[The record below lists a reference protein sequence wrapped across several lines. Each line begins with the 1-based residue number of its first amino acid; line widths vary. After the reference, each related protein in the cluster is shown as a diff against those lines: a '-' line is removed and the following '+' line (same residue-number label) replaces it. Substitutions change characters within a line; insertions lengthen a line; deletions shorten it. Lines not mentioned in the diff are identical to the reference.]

1 MLTRIVQPAPA
12 LETVLDSLHLN
23 LSQPQRDH
31 LLDLVDSLLV
41 CDERKT
47 LAALQRQFLDATDPS
62 NWADFLRIS
71 PWSAADV
78 RDALRRH
85 QVTWLL
91 ELAQARN
98 LPTVLYVNLDDSLGK
113 KDKHTS
119 HIEPVDWF
127 HDHNESTPSRPR
139 YHKAFCYL
147 ECTLRAGDLTAT
159 VDLRL
164 YLRDKTVRRLNRHRS
179 PEHRLR
185 FRSKFHLAREILE
198 ALKPLLPAG
207 WTVYVQFDSWYA
219 SEQLL
224 RYVHRQ
230 GWHAVCA
237 LKSNRKLRGQ
247 RLSQFVATLRH
258 KWYTPVCV
266 TAADGHTTTY
276 YVREAV
282 GRLSKVPFDVRVM
295 FSKRHPRARSWAY
308 FASTD
313 LARSVVET
321 LRGYGGRWS
330 CEVVNFYTKTRLG
343 LADFRVRSYEAV
355 ERYVVAV
362 HLAWAYVEE
371 RFARERSAQIRCYG
385 DVLRRHRDDH
395 AAAWLRAAVEQGIRT
410 GDIEGVLN
418 RFLRP
423 TG

>member
-1 MLTRIVQPAPA
+1 MLTRIVQPSPA

-31 LLDLVDSLLV
+31 LLHLVDSLLV

-62 NWADFLRIS
+62 SWADFLRIS

-78 RDALRRH
+78 RDALRRR
-85 QVTWLL
+85 QVAWLL
-91 ELAQARN
+91 ELARARN
-98 LPTVLYVNLDDSLGK
+98 LPEVLYVNLDDSLGK
-113 KDKHTS
+113 KDKHTA

-164 YLRDKTVRRLNRHRS
+164 YLRDKTVRRLNRHRP

-185 FRSKFHLAREILE
+185 FRSKFHLARAILE

-207 WTVYVQFDSWYA
+207 WTVHVQFDSWYA

-224 RYVHRQ
+224 KYVHRQ

-247 RLSQFVATLRH
+247 RLSQFAATLRH
-258 KWYTPVCV
+258 KRYTPVRV
-266 TAADGHTTTY
+266 TAADGHTRTY
-276 YVREAV
+276 YVRDAV
-282 GRLSKVPFDVRVM
+282 GRLSKLPFEVRVM

-313 LARSVVET
+313 LARSVVAT
-321 LRGYGGRWS
+321 LRGYGSRWS

-362 HLAWAYVEE
+362 HLAWAYVEA
-371 RFARERSAQIRCYG
+371 RFARERSPQIRCYG
-385 DVLRRHRDDH
+385 DVMRRHRDDH

-410 GDIEGVLN
+410 GDIEAVLN

>member
-12 LETVLDSLHLN
+12 LESFLDALHLP
-23 LSQPQRDH
+23 LSGPQRAH
-31 LLDLVDSLLV
+31 LLQLLDGLLV
-41 CDERKT
+41 CEESQT
-47 LAALQRQFLDATDPS
+47 LAALQRQFLDSTDPS

-71 PWSAADV
+71 PWSAEEV
-78 RDALRRH
+78 RRVLRRH
-85 QVTWLL
+85 QVEWLVA
-91 ELAQARN
+91 EAQRRG
-98 LPTVLYVNLDDSLGK
+98 LPKVLSINLDDSLGR
-113 KDKHTS
+113 KDKQTAHL
-119 HIEPVDWF
+119 EPVDWF
-127 HDHNESTPSRPR
+127 HDHNESTPRQPR

-164 YLRDKTVRRLNRHRS
+164 YLRDKTVRRLNRYR
-179 PEHRLR
+179 PRERRLH
-185 FRSKFHLAREILE
+185 FRSKFRLAREILE

-207 WTVYVQFDSWYA
+207 WTISVQFDSWYA
-219 SEQLL
+219 SEGLL
-224 RYVHRQ
+224 KYIHRQ

-237 LKSNRKLRGQ
+237 LKSNRKFSGQ
-247 RLSQFVATLRH
+247 RLNQFRTTLRH
-258 KWYTPVCV
+258 KRYTRVRV
-266 TAADGHTTTY
+266 TAADGTTTTY
-276 YVREAV
+276 YVRDAV

-330 CEVVNFYTKTRLG
+330 CEVVNFYTKTQLG
-343 LADFRVRSYEAV
+343 LADFRVRSYKAV

-371 RFARERSAQIRCYG
+371 RWARERSAQIRCYG
-385 DVLRRHRDDH
+385 DVIRRHRDDH
-395 AAAWLRAAVEQGIRT
+395 AAAWLPAAVEQGIRT
-410 GDIEGVLN
+410 GDVESVLN
-418 RFLRP
+418 RFLRQ

>member
-12 LETVLDSLHLN
+12 LETFVDSLGLD

-31 LLDLVDSLLV
+31 LLQLADGLLV
-41 CDERKT
+41 CDEPKT
-47 LAALQRQFLDATDPS
+47 LAALQRQFLDSTDPS

-71 PWSAADV
+71 PWHAEEV
-78 RDALRRH
+78 RTALRRH
-85 QVTWLL
+85 QVRWLVA
-91 ELAQARN
+91 EAQRRG
-98 LPTVLYVNLDDSLGK
+98 LPQVLYINLDDSLGK
-113 KDKHTS
+113 KDKQTS
-119 HIEPVDWF
+119 QIEPVDWF
-127 HDHNESTPSRPR
+127 HDHNESTPRQPR

-164 YLRDKTVRRLNRHRS
+164 YLRDKTVRRLNRHRP
-179 PEHRLR
+179 PEHRLH
-185 FRSKFHLAREILE
+185 FRSKFRLARALLE
-198 ALKPLLPAG
+198 ALQPLLPSG

-219 SEQLL
+219 SEGLL
-224 RYVHRQ
+224 KYVHRQ

-237 LKSNRKLRGQ
+237 LKSNRKFSGQ
-247 RLSQFVATLRH
+247 RLSQFGATLRH
-258 KWYTPVCV
+258 ERYTRVRV
-266 TAADGHTTTY
+266 TAADGATTTY
-276 YVREAV
+276 HVRDAV
-282 GRLSKVPFDVRVM
+282 GRLSELPFDVRVM

-313 LARSVVET
+313 LARTVAET

-371 RFARERSAQIRCYG
+371 RLARERSAQIRCYG
-385 DVLRRHRDDH
+385 DVIRRHRDDH
-395 AAAWLRAAVEQGIRT
+395 AAAWLRAAVEQGIHT
-410 GDIEGVLN
+410 GDIESVLD
-418 RFLRP
+418 RFLRR

>member
-12 LETVLDSLHLN
+12 LETYLASLHLN
-23 LSQPQRDH
+23 LSQPQAEH
-31 LLDLVDSLLV
+31 LLNLVDGLLV
-41 CDERKT
+41 CDEPKT
-47 LAALQRQFLDATDPS
+47 LAALQRQFLDTTDPS

-71 PWSAADV
+71 PWSAAEA

-91 ELAQARN
+91 ELAQARG
-98 LPTVLYVNLDDSLGK
+98 LPKVLYVNLDDSLGK
-113 KDKHTS
+113 KDKHTA

-127 HDHNESTPSRPR
+127 HDHNESTPRQPR

-147 ECTLRAGDLTAT
+147 ECTLRVGDLTAT
-159 VDLRL
+159 ADLRL
-164 YLRDKTVRRLNRHRS
+164 YLRDKTVRRLNRHRP
-179 PEHRLR
+179 PEHRVH

-198 ALKPLLPAG
+198 ALKPFLPAD
-207 WTVYVQFDSWYA
+207 WTTYVQFDSWYA
-219 SEQLL
+219 SEKLL
-224 RYVHRQ
+224 RYVHRR

-237 LKSNRKLRGQ
+237 LKSNRTLRGQ
-247 RLSQFVATLRH
+247 RLSQFAATLRH
-258 KWYTPVCV
+258 KRYTHVRV
-266 TAADGHTTTY
+266 TAADGNTTTY
-276 YVREAV
+276 HVRDAV

-321 LRGYGGRWS
+321 LRGYGGRWT
-330 CEVVNFYTKTRLG
+330 CEVVNFYAKARLG
-343 LADFRVRSYEAV
+343 LADFRVRSLEAV

-362 HLAWAYVEE
+362 HLAWAYVEV
-371 RFARERSAQIRCYG
+371 RLARERSAQVRCYG

-410 GDIEGVLN
+410 GDIEAVLK
-418 RFLRP
+418 RFLRQ

>member
-1 MLTRIVQPAPA
+1 MLTRIVQPSPA
-12 LETVLDSLHLN
+12 LQTFLEALHLS
-23 LSQPQRDH
+23 LSRPQAEH
-31 LLDLVDSLLV
+31 LLNLVDGVLV
-41 CDERKT
+41 CEQRKT

-71 PWSAADV
+71 PWSAAEA
-78 RDALRRH
+78 REALRRH
-85 QVTWLL
+85 QVTWLV
-91 ELAQARN
+91 ELARARG
-98 LPTVLYVNLDDSLGK
+98 LPKVLYVNLDDSLGK
-113 KDKHTS
+113 KGKQTS
-119 HIEPVDWF
+119 HLEPVDWF
-127 HDHNESTPSRPR
+127 HDHNESTPRQPR

-164 YLRDKTVRRLNRHRS
+164 YLRDKTVRRLNRHRT
-179 PEHRLR
+179 PERRVH
-185 FRSKFHLAREILE
+185 FRSKFQLAREILE
-198 ALKPLLPAG
+198 ALRPLLPAG

-219 SEQLL
+219 SEKLL
-224 RYVHRQ
+224 RYVHRR

-237 LKSNRKLRGQ
+237 LKSNRKLHGQ
-247 RLSQFVATLRH
+247 RLSQLAATLRH
-258 KWYTPVCV
+258 KRYTRVRV
-266 TAADGHTTTY
+266 TAADGDTTTY
-276 YVREAV
+276 HVRDAV

-330 CEVVNFYTKTRLG
+330 CEVVNFYTKTQLG
-343 LADFRVRSYEAV
+343 LADFRVRSLEAV

-371 RFARERSAQIRCYG
+371 RFARERSAQIGCYG

-410 GDIEGVLN
+410 GDIEAVLN

>member
-12 LETVLDSLHLN
+12 LETYLASLHLS
-23 LSQPQRDH
+23 LSRPQAEH
-31 LLDLVDSLLV
+31 LLNLVDGLLV

-47 LAALQRQFLDATDPS
+47 LAALQRQFLDTTDPS

-71 PWSAADV
+71 PWSVAEA
-78 RDALRRH
+78 RDALRRP

-91 ELAQARN
+91 ELAQARG
-98 LPTVLYVNLDDSLGK
+98 LPKVLYVNLDDSLGK

-127 HDHNESTPSRPR
+127 HDHNESTPRQPR

-147 ECTLRAGDLTAT
+147 ECTLRIGDLTAT
-159 VDLRL
+159 ADLRL
-164 YLRDKTVRRLNRHRS
+164 YLRDKTVRRLNRHRP
-179 PEHRLR
+179 PEHRVH
-185 FRSKFHLAREILE
+185 FRSKFHLARDILE

-207 WTVYVQFDSWYA
+207 WTTYVQFDSWYA
-219 SEQLL
+219 SEKLL
-224 RYVHRQ
+224 RYVHRR

-237 LKSNRKLRGQ
+237 LKSNRTLRGQ
-247 RLSQFVATLRH
+247 RLSQFAATLRH
-258 KWYTPVCV
+258 KRYTRVRV
-266 TAADGHTTTY
+266 TAADGNTTTY
-276 YVREAV
+276 HVRDAV
-282 GRLSKVPFDVRVM
+282 GRLSKVPLDVRVM

-321 LRGYGGRWS
+321 LRGYGGRWT

-343 LADFRVRSYEAV
+343 LADFRVRSLEAV

-362 HLAWAYVEE
+362 HLAWAYVEV
-371 RFARERSAQIRCYG
+371 RLARERSAQVRCYG

-410 GDIEGVLN
+410 GDIEAVLK
-418 RFLRP
+418 RFLRQ

>member
-1 MLTRIVQPAPA
+1 MLTRIVQPSPA
-12 LETVLDSLHLN
+12 LESFLDALCLP
-23 LSQPQRDH
+23 LSRPQRNH
-31 LLDLVDSLLV
+31 LLDLADGVLV
-41 CDERKT
+41 CDQRKT
-47 LAALQRQFLDATDPS
+47 LAALQRQFLDAPDPS

-71 PWSAADV
+71 PWSVAEA

-85 QVTWLL
+85 QVRWLL
-91 ELAQARN
+91 ELAQVRG
-98 LPTVLYVNLDDSLGK
+98 LPKVLFVNLDDSLGK

-127 HDHNESTPSRPR
+127 HDHNESTPRQAR

-164 YLRDKTVRRLNRHRS
+164 DLRDKTVRRLNRHR
-179 PEHRLR
+179 PLEHRVR
-185 FRSKFHLAREILE
+185 FRSKFHLARDILE

-207 WTVYVQFDSWYA
+207 WTIYVQFDSWYA
-219 SEQLL
+219 SEELL
-224 RYVHRQ
+224 KYVHRQ

-237 LKSNRKLRGQ
+237 LKSNRTLRGQ
-247 RLSQFVATLRH
+247 RLSQFAATLRH
-258 KWYTPVCV
+258 KRYTRVRV
-266 TAADGHTTTY
+266 TAADGNTTTY
-276 YVREAV
+276 HVRDAV

-321 LRGYGGRWS
+321 LRGYGGRWT
-330 CEVVNFYTKTRLG
+330 CEVVNFYTKTQLG
-343 LADFRVRSYEAV
+343 LADFRVRSLEAV
-355 ERYVVAV
+355 ERSVVAV

-385 DVLRRHRDDH
+385 DVVRRHRDDH

-410 GDIEGVLN
+410 GDVESVLN
-418 RFLRP
+418 RFLRQ